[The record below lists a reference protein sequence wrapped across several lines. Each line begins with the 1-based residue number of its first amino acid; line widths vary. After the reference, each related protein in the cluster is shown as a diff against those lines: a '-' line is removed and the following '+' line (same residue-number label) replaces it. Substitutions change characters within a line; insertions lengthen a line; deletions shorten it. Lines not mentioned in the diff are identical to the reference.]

1 MDFGIEHNDTD
12 NTLEGEDDQH
22 YTLQEA
28 VKGGPETVPVM
39 NILTNT
45 QLSPSA
51 GQEWRVRCR
60 CKMM

>member
-1 MDFGIEHNDTD
+1 MRLGMMSRAS
-12 NTLEGEDDQH
+12 
-22 YTLQEA
+22 LQEA
-28 VKGGPETVPVM
+28 LKGGLENVPVM
-39 NILTNT
+39 NVVTNT